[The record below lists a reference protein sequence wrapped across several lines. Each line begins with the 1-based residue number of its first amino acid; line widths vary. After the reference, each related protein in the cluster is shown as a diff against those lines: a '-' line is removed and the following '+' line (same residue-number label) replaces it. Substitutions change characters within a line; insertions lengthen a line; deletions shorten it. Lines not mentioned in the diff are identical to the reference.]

1 MDKQS
6 LPVEVGKPIVGIIM
20 GSDSDLPVMKDAA
33 KILEEF
39 EVSHEVKVL
48 SAHRAPN
55 LVSEYA
61 KSAKSNGLKIIIAAA
76 GGAAHLAGVTA
87 AQTTL
92 PVIGVP
98 IKGNVEGLDALL
110 STVQMPPG
118 IPVATVAINGA
129 KNAGLL
135 AIEILAIKDDK
146 LSEKLQDYKKSLK
159 TQIEEK
165 NEKLKKFGVEK
176 YLAEKKG

>member
-1 MDKQS
+1 MIMKN
-6 LPVEVGKPIVGIIM
+6 IVGIIM

-33 KILEEF
+33 KILEKF
-39 EVSHEVKVL
+39 GVSHEVKVL
-48 SAHRAPN
+48 SAHRAPD

-98 IKGNVEGLDALL
+98 IKGSVDGLDALL

-135 AIEILAIKDDK
+135 AIEILAIEDEK
-146 LSEKLQDYKKSLK
+146 LSTKLEVYKKSLK
-159 TQIEEK
+159 TQVEEK
-165 NEKLKKFGVEK
+165 NEKLNELGIEK